1 VARSLRRTNVSHLCA
16 IAFYSI
22 TPRKFQ
28 AADIDYWRDS
38 ILNETEVV
46 RSIVSSASTITDDLE
61 RAGALEQADK
71 KLRSV
76 KNNTR
81 SFKSEIRL
89 IHDPDKRNKYKREL
103 GNYEST
109 ITQLTT
115 ELRGLRSDGN
125 RQQLFI
131 GAQTGGNLDGANDNP
146 EKHGDSMLQEAGRIQ
161 DKTQSALAN
170 TTNMI
175 AESKAVGMQTAA
187 ELQKQ
192 REQLNTI
199 DGEVMR
205 MEDNLN
211 RADKLIKTFGKR
223 MATDKLIQCFA
234 CTNLLL
240 MVGVVV
246 YVTVKGG
253 FEGAKNDGVPE
264 SPVGD
269 GGVSEQARM
278 LRGAFGW

>member
-1 VARSLRRTNVSHLCA
+1 
-16 IAFYSI
+16 
-22 TPRKFQ
+22 
-28 AADIDYWRDS
+28 
-38 ILNETEVV
+38 V
-46 RSIVSSASTITDDLE
+46 RSFVASASTINDDLE
-61 RAGALEQADK
+61 RTGALEQADK

-103 GNYEST
+103 VDYEST
-109 ITQLTT
+109 IAQLTT
-115 ELRGLRSDGN
+115 ELRALRSDGN

-131 GAQTGGNLDGANDNP
+131 GAQTGGNLDEMNDNP
-146 EKHGDSMLQEAGRIQ
+146 EAHGDSMLQEAGRIQ
-161 DKTQSALAN
+161 DKTQQALSN
-170 TTNMI
+170 TTKMI
-175 AESKAVGMQTAA
+175 AESKAVGMQTAE
-187 ELQKQ
+187 ELQRQ
-192 REQLNTI
+192 RDQLKTI
-199 DGEVMR
+199 DGDAMR

-240 MVGVVV
+240 MVGVIV

-253 FEGAKNDGVPE
+253 FDGAKNDGVPE
-264 SPVGD
+264 SPVGNGNEDGD
-269 GGVSEQARM
+269 GGVSEQTRM

>member
-1 VARSLRRTNVSHLCA
+1 MFGGFEQIISNFTKTN
-16 IAFYSI
+16 
-22 TPRKFQ
+22 Q
-28 AADIDYWRDS
+28 DMAADIDYWRDS